1 MDEETHQI
9 EQIHV
14 TYQQHRYSIPFQIAR
29 QIGFLAGMIDSGLAD
44 DLELPQHENPVVA
57 KMAAQVLGHL
67 VSNPNQSYPIN
78 YLRSVILGGLSN
90 QEYIAQIKNVPHQDE
105 SMIARVRGVL
115 CESMIARVRGVLC
128 ESMIARV
135 RGVLDQVFT
144 LLVLADY
151 WDCRVITM
159 ECTEFLTLHMSIAEP
174 FSVKKWFAG
183 IV

>member
-1 MDEETHQI
+1 MDSETNQKEQI
-9 EQIHV
+9 EQINV
-14 TYQQHRYSIPFQIAR
+14 IYQQHRYSIPFQIAR

-57 KMAAQVLGHL
+57 KMAAQMLGHL
-67 VSNPNQSYPIN
+67 VSNPNQSYPQSTIN

-90 QEYIAQIKNVPHQDE
+90 QEYIAQINDVPQLDE
-105 SMIARVRGVL
+105 SMIAR
-115 CESMIARVRGVLC
+115 I
-128 ESMIARV
+128 

-144 LLVLADY
+144 LLALADY
-151 WDCRVITM
+151 WDCKVITM

-174 FSVKKWFAG
+174 FSVKKWFTG

>member
-1 MDEETHQI
+1 MDAETNQI
-9 EQIHV
+9 EQINV
-14 TYQQHRYSIPFQIAR
+14 IYQQHRYSIPFQIAR

-67 VSNPNQSYPIN
+67 VSNPNQSYPQSTIN

-90 QEYIAQIKNVPHQDE
+90 QEYIAQIKDVPQLDE
-105 SMIARVRGVL
+105 SMIAR
-115 CESMIARVRGVLC
+115 I
-128 ESMIARV
+128 

-144 LLVLADY
+144 LLALADY
-151 WDCRVITM
+151 WDCKVITM

-174 FSVKKWFAG
+174 FSVKKWFTG

>member
-115 CESMIARVRGVLC
+115 
-128 ESMIARV
+128 
-135 RGVLDQVFT
+135 DQVFT

>member
-1 MDEETHQI
+1 MDAETNQI
-9 EQIHV
+9 EQINV
-14 TYQQHRYSIPFQIAR
+14 IYQQHRYSIPFQKAR
-29 QIGFLAGMIDSGLAD
+29 QIGVLAGMIDSGLAD

-67 VSNPNQSYPIN
+67 VSNPNQSYPQSTIN

-90 QEYIAQIKNVPHQDE
+90 QEYIAQIKDVPQLDE
-105 SMIARVRGVL
+105 SMIAR
-115 CESMIARVRGVLC
+115 I
-128 ESMIARV
+128 

-144 LLVLADY
+144 LLALADY
-151 WDCRVITM
+151 WDCKVITM

-174 FSVKKWFAG
+174 FSVKKWFTG

>member
-1 MDEETHQI
+1 MDSETNQKEQI
-9 EQIHV
+9 EQINV
-14 TYQQHRYSIPFQIAR
+14 IYQQHRYSIPFQIAR

-67 VSNPNQSYPIN
+67 VSNPNQSYPQSTIN

-90 QEYIAQIKNVPHQDE
+90 QEYIAQIKDVPQLDE
-105 SMIARVRGVL
+105 SMIARIRD
-115 CESMIARVRGVLC
+115 
-128 ESMIARV
+128 
-135 RGVLDQVFT
+135 VLDQVFA
-144 LLVLADY
+144 LLALADY
-151 WDCRVITM
+151 WDCKVITM

-174 FSVKKWFAG
+174 FSVKKLFAG

>member
-1 MDEETHQI
+1 MDAETNQI

-14 TYQQHRYSIPFQIAR
+14 TYQQTRYSIPFQIAR
-29 QIGFLAGMIDSGLAD
+29 QFGFLAGMIDSGLAD
-44 DLELPQHENPVVA
+44 DLELPQHDNPVVA

-90 QEYIAQIKNVPHQDE
+90 MEYLSQIKAQQQDE
-105 SMIARVRGVL
+105 SMIAKVRGVL
-115 CESMIARVRGVLC
+115 E
-128 ESMIARV
+128 
-135 RGVLDQVFT
+135 QVFT

-159 ECTEFLTLHMSIAEP
+159 ECTEFLALHMSIAEP

>member
-90 QEYIAQIKNVPHQDE
+90 QEYLSQIKAQQQDE
-105 SMIARVRGVL
+105 SMIAKVHGVL
-115 CESMIARVRGVLC
+115 E
-128 ESMIARV
+128 
-135 RGVLDQVFT
+135 QVFT

-159 ECTEFLTLHMSIAEP
+159 ECTEFLALHMSISDP
-174 FSVKKWFAG
+174 ISVKKWFAG

>member
-1 MDEETHQI
+1 MDSETNQKEQI
-9 EQIHV
+9 EHIHV
-14 TYQQHRYSIPFQIAR
+14 TYQQNRYSIPCQIAR

-67 VSNPNQSYPIN
+67 VENSNQSYPQSTIN

-90 QEYIAQIKNVPHQDE
+90 IEFLSQIKAQQQDE
-105 SMIARVRGVL
+105 SMIARVRD
-115 CESMIARVRGVLC
+115 
-128 ESMIARV
+128 
-135 RGVLDQVFT
+135 VLDQVFT
-144 LLVLADY
+144 LLALADY
-151 WDCRVITM
+151 WDCKVITM

-174 FSVKKWFAG
+174 FSVKKWFTG

>member
-115 CESMIARVRGVLC
+115 CESMIARVRGVL
-128 ESMIARV
+128 
-135 RGVLDQVFT
+135 DQVFT

>member
-1 MDEETHQI
+1 
-9 EQIHV
+9 
-14 TYQQHRYSIPFQIAR
+14 
-29 QIGFLAGMIDSGLAD
+29 MIDSGLAD

-90 QEYIAQIKNVPHQDE
+90 MEYLSQIKAQQQDE
-105 SMIARVRGVL
+105 SMIAKVRGVL
-115 CESMIARVRGVLC
+115 E
-128 ESMIARV
+128 
-135 RGVLDQVFT
+135 QVFT